1 LHRLVTVVQQEPV
14 LFARSI
20 QKNIL
25 YGPFEVD
32 DVDEAIEKAT
42 KMASAH
48 EFILN
53 MADKFDTQVNK
64 ELK

>member
-1 LHRLVTVVQQEPV
+1 MVTVVQQEPV

-20 QKNIL
+20 QQNIM

-32 DVDEAIEKAT
+32 DVDDAIEKST

-48 EFILN
+48 EFIVN
-53 MADKFDTQVNK
+53 MADKFDTQVVIK
-64 ELK
+64 RK